1 MSGQTPRHA
10 FTVPKA
16 PAEDCRIEVPQDAIN
31 ALRNTIPVSRDEA
44 MQWVD
49 PSFEKVAN
57 EAYINT
63 IGSPSLS
70 NLRIGWSIFSAMA
83 ALITC

>member
-49 PSFEKVAN
+49 PSFEKFAN
-57 EAYINT
+57 EAYIT

-70 NLRIGWSIFSAMA
+70 PTCVQAGLFSV
-83 ALITC
+83 LWQL

>member
-31 ALRNTIPVSRDEA
+31 ALHNTIPVSRDKV

-49 PSFEKVAN
+49 PPFEKAAK
-57 EAYINT
+57 EAYIT

-70 NLRIGWSIFSAMA
+70 NMSTGWSIFSAMA
-83 ALITC
+83 AVITL

>member
-1 MSGQTPRHA
+1 
-10 FTVPKA
+10 
-16 PAEDCRIEVPQDAIN
+16 VPQDAIN
-31 ALRNTIPVSRDEA
+31 ALHNTIPVSHDEA

-57 EAYINT
+57 EAYIT

-70 NLRIGWSIFSAMA
+70 NLHTGWSIFSAMA